1 MAGAWVK
8 AVDPDGEAMQEGF
21 VPAYL
26 GRRTLAWMID
36 FGLIVVAVVVTE
48 LALGRRT
55 CAMRWD
61 VTATGATMASY
72 SCQIGTMTSN
82 ELFGALYSGL
92 YSVILWRLGGATL
105 GQRLYRMR
113 VCAIEGPRALP
124 ILRCVLR
131 WAALYGWLVPALV
144 AANARLATVAEIVL
158 ALYLLSM
165 MRTAVTD
172 RSLSRGWHDRLAGS
186 VVVQHGH
193 FWASRYS
200 RHGAGGAGYLEAA
213 QE

>member
-8 AVDPDGEAMQEGF
+8 AVDPEGEAMQVGF

-26 GRRTLAWMID
+26 GRRTLAWLID
-36 FGLIVVAVVVTE
+36 FGLIAVAVIATE

-61 VTATGATMASY
+61 VTATGGLLASY

-82 ELFGALYSGL
+82 ELLGALYSGV

-113 VCAIEGPRALP
+113 VCAVEGPRPLP
-124 ILRCVLR
+124 LLRCVLR
-131 WAALYGWLVPALV
+131 WAALYGWLVAALV
-144 AANARLATVAEIVL
+144 AANAPLATVAEIVL
-158 ALYLLSM
+158 ALYLISIA
-165 MRTAVTD
+165 RTAVTD
-172 RSLSRGWHDRLAGS
+172 RSFSRGWHDRLAGS
-186 VVVQHGH
+186 VVVQHGT
-193 FWASRYS
+193 FWATRDSR
-200 RHGAGGAGYLEAA
+200 RRAGSTGYLEAV
-213 QE
+213 EE